1 MRTPRSSNIFV
12 TALVSGIVVLLAAV
26 AIPVLQAHASSNT
39 SSIAHTSAAMAISTS
54 CPASGTARA
63 AYMPSMTLGSHP
75 TVVYIVNE
83 SAQGQPTFG
92 TLKRYDVTTGSKVE
106 ILKESNTFMASAQVS
121 ANGQWLLFVAQTSN
135 QVKLQLI
142 RMDGQYLQT
151 LYCGPGSPQ
160 ENILDPQWSTNQKL
174 VVFLQPLQQNGT
186 VVYVLN
192 MTTGALQADLS
203 LPSGAFF
210 APRTWL
216 TNTLV
221 YLTYEPTDTP
231 PTSVY
236 LLDTSK
242 GANQNY
248 HNLPLVFD
256 SSAAPYCWD
265 FDSSYDAT
273 KLFTS
278 TCTAT
283 QSGRPGNVSYAGPSY
298 ITVRSATGGSA
309 TNIDFRADLA
319 FTGVRAVTNNTLLYL
334 VGNNTGNTSQ
344 NGLWKVGAD
353 GSNPTLLANASG
365 GNVAQFNQF
374 SQFPWSNVSRNG
386 SQYVLGL
393 TSTSGSHVTY
403 TLEYGSLNGGTP
415 FVFASIT
422 DTQLSVVG
430 WTTI

>member
-1 MRTPRSSNIFV
+1 MNTSRSAHVFV
-12 TALVSGIVVLLAAV
+12 TALVSGLIVLLAAI
-26 AIPVLQAHASSNT
+26 AIPVLQAHASSL
-39 SSIAHTSAAMAISTS
+39 SSTQAQHSASPAISTS

-63 AYMPSMTLGSHP
+63 AYMPSMTLGSHS
-75 TVVYIVNE
+75 TIVYIVNE
-83 SAQGQPTFG
+83 GTELHPTFG
-92 TLKRYDVTTGSKVE
+92 TLKRYDVVTGNKVE
-106 ILKESNTFMASAQVS
+106 VIKMANTFMLSAQVS
-121 ANGQWLLFVAQTSN
+121 ANGQWLLFVSEASG
-135 QVKLQLI
+135 QVKMQLI

-160 ENILDPQWSTNQKL
+160 ENILDMQWSTNQKL

-186 VVYVLN
+186 IVYVLN
-192 MTTGALQADLS
+192 MTTGALQADLT

-216 TNTLV
+216 NNTLV
-221 YLTYEPTDTP
+221 YLTYEPTDSP
-231 PTSVY
+231 PTSIY

-256 SSAAPYCWD
+256 SSAAPFCWD

-278 TCTAT
+278 ACTAN
-283 QSGRPGNVSYAGPSY
+283 QSGSPGNFTYNGPSA
-298 ITVRSATGGSA
+298 IAVRPATGGSA
-309 TNIDFRADLA
+309 TTLDSRTDLA
-319 FTGVRAVTNNTLLYL
+319 FTGVRAVTSNTLLYL

-344 NGLWKVGAD
+344 NGLWKVGTN
-353 GSNPTLLANASG
+353 GSNPTLLANTPGSTA
-365 GNVAQFNQF
+365 AQFNQF

-393 TSTSGSHVTY
+393 ASTSNSHTTY

-415 FVFASIT
+415 FVFAAIT
-422 DTQLSVVG
+422 DVQLSVVG
-430 WTTI
+430 WTTM